1 MEPPIHIHR
10 ALVCI
15 AAAAA
20 DVTAT
25 GREYTTT
32 ASAAAHSTTA
42 AATQCV
48 GLIAELNY
56 RIYSIVLTVATGNIL
71 SDIYIHKQIG
81 IKRKKIQNE
90 KLGNIE

>member
-15 AAAAA
+15 RRRRCHR
-20 DVTAT
+20 TER
-25 GREYTTT
+25 GYSTT

-42 AATQCV
+42 AVTQCV
-48 GLIAELNY
+48 SLISELKY

-71 SDIYIHKQIG
+71 SDI
-81 IKRKKIQNE
+81 
-90 KLGNIE
+90 